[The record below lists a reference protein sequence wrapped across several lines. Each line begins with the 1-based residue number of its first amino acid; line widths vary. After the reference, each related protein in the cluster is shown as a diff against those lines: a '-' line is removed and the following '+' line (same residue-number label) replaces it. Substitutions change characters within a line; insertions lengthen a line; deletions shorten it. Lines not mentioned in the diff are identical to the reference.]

1 MDETKPGRI
10 YLMRHAQAGWALPG
24 QQDFERSLDN
34 RGLGEARDMAEAV
47 VARGYRPDRAICS
60 TARRCRQ
67 TADALIGAF
76 GDLSVDYTDALY
88 NAPADTY
95 LDVVEIETTAASLL
109 FVGHNPAMEEL
120 LERLAG
126 SQTVHRAVPD
136 GYPTAGFAVLD
147 RVDRASTGSA
157 HGWRLVDFIGPADL

>member
-1 MDETKPGRI
+1 MVESFPKRI

-34 RGLGEARDMAEAV
+34 RGLGEARAMAEAV
-47 VARGYRPDRAICS
+47 SARGYRPERAVCS

-76 GDLSVDYTDALY
+76 GGLSVDYTDTLY
-88 NAPADTY
+88 NAPADSY
-95 LDVVEIETTAASLL
+95 LDRIETEDRAESLL

-120 LERLAG
+120 VERMAG
-126 SQTVHRAVPD
+126 AATVQRALPD
-136 GYPTAGFAVLD
+136 GYPTAGFAVLE
-147 RVDRASTGSA
+147 RTDRAAGA
-157 HGWRLVDFIGPADL
+157 ARDWRLVDFIGPEDL